1 MRGGAARGVEAVNE
15 AEMDA
20 RLEAMGVEAVRL
32 HLQNPNS
39 FTESYRQRAV
49 LWLGKKEAQRVAA
62 SDALQASQA
71 ESASRAA
78 KAAERAADEAERANK
93 TAHAANAIAIAALAA
108 AIVSII
114 AQIVMAM
121 T

>member
-1 MRGGAARGVEAVNE
+1 MNR
-15 AEMDA
+15 DDFIK
-20 RLEAMGVEAVRL
+20 RLEAEGVETVRL
-32 HLQNPNS
+32 RLKDPSNY
-39 FTESYRQRAV
+39 TDAYRAFAIQ
-49 LWLGKKEAQRVAA
+49 WLGEKDAQRV
-62 SDALQASQA
+62 SSNDALQASMA

-93 TAHAANAIAIAALAA
+93 TANAANTIAIAALAA
-108 AIVSII
+108 AIISII